1 MKKSTYFEKD
11 DWTQFFNEQQQQFF
25 FSLKGVV
32 NNGGLFRSYKQGHF
46 LRQQGKKLISCPY
59 TLATVQCTSEEISYR
74 WGLTLPKDSTAFQIE
89 ATFGAPVQGSVRFG
103 GNARTI
109 GWLFIVDEF
118 GVTEFYKLK
127 FDQRSYPVKEG
138 ITLKFERGCA
148 DTKSLGEEKA
158 ELQKSSTSEFQGTVG
173 ERINVE
179 GIIKK
184 IHFSQK
190 FYCGQSEDFYIFNIT
205 DKDGNVFIYKG
216 SKNLLESKI
225 VGDEEKVIQGK
236 FTVKKHEEF
245 NFKKQTIVARPSKL
259 QIK

>member
-46 LRQQGKKLISCPY
+46 LRQQGKKLP
-59 TLATVQCTSEEISYR
+59 LGFPAQPVRCTSEELSYW

-89 ATFGAPVQGSVRFG
+89 AVFGAPVQGEVRFG
-103 GNARTI
+103 SNARTF

-127 FDQRSYPVKEG
+127 FDQDGKRVKEG

-148 DTKSLGEEKA
+148 NTKALEEEKA
-158 ELQKSSTSEFQGTVG
+158 ELQKSSTSEFKGTVG
-173 ERINVE
+173 ERITVE

-184 IHFSQK
+184 IHFSQN
-190 FYCGQSEDFYIFNIT
+190 CGYMLGDDFYIFNIT

-216 SKNLLESKI
+216 SKNLLESKM
-225 VGDEEKVIQGK
+225 VGNEEKVITAK

-245 NFKKQTIVARPSKL
+245 NFKKQTIVTRPSKL
-259 QIK
+259 EIK

>member
-1 MKKSTYFEKD
+1 MNKRAYFEKD
-11 DWTQFFNEQQQQFF
+11 DWTQFFTEEQQQFF

-32 NNGGLFRSYKQGHF
+32 NNGGLFKSYKQGHF

-59 TLATVQCTSEEISYR
+59 TLASVQCTSEEISYR

-89 ATFGAPVQGSVRFG
+89 AVFGAPVQGSVRFG
-103 GNARTI
+103 SNARAI

-127 FDQRSYPVKEG
+127 FDQNSKPVKEG
-138 ITLKFERGCA
+138 ITSKFERGCA
-148 DTKSLGEEKA
+148 DTKALEEEKA

-173 ERINVE
+173 ERITVE

-184 IHFSQK
+184 IHYSQK

-216 SKNLLESKI
+216 SKNLLESKM
-225 VGDEEKVIQGK
+225 VGDEEKLITAK

-245 NFKKQTIVARPSKL
+245 NFKKQTIVKRPAKITL
-259 QIK
+259 K

>member
-1 MKKSTYFEKD
+1 M
-11 DWTQFFNEQQQQFF
+11 
-25 FSLKGVV
+25 
-32 NNGGLFRSYKQGHF
+32 
-46 LRQQGKKLISCPY
+46 
-59 TLATVQCTSEEISYR
+59 
-74 WGLTLPKDSTAFQIE
+74 TLPKHSTAFQIE

-148 DTKSLGEEKA
+148 DTKSLEEEKA

-173 ERINVE
+173 ERITVE

-184 IHFSQK
+184 IHYSQK
-190 FYCGQSEDFYIFNIT
+190 NSLFTKQQFFYLPHYVNIRDLKPIF
-205 DKDGNVFIYKG
+205 K
-216 SKNLLESKI
+216 LLLALHA
-225 VGDEEKVIQGK
+225 
-236 FTVKKHEEF
+236 TMY
-245 NFKKQTIVARPSKL
+245 
-259 QIK
+259 